1 MKKIILSFASSVAL
15 LGCAVF
21 ATAADLPYGLKSG
34 KPYAGT
40 TLEILSVVTPQFKGL
55 ELRDDEFTELT
66 GIRLNWTEI
75 PFTELQ
81 EKVSSVGIAAN
92 GNFDVVN
99 YLDSWG
105 SANADWFV
113 KLDDLARR
121 DGVNPNRYPDA
132 FIKSA
137 TFNNEIKGLP
147 LRAHPQ
153 LMFYRKDIF
162 DSLGIG
168 APKSW
173 DDVVAAGKKIQ
184 ASGSDVEPLA
194 LYYGADGNRQNLF
207 IWINFLWTAGEQI
220 FDANM
225 KPAWDTPGA
234 LKATR
239 DYIELHTKHKITAKA
254 SVSWVEQEG
263 RAAFQQGTAAML
275 PVWWWA
281 YSPMLNPE
289 QSVLN
294 SEQVAFTGMPGYQGK
309 TAVTY
314 AISMPFSISRYSRN
328 QEASWE
334 FLKWLSN
341 PDLDRK
347 NAIERNVKG
356 TTIINNVVTH
366 WSSLRDPEVNAANNY
381 IQQAAALSLTESNI
395 MPQIPEWPQVG
406 DILSQAI
413 AKAAAGGN
421 VNRIMRDA
429 AKQADRVMKRA
440 GYY

>member
-1 MKKIILSFASSVAL
+1 MKKFISYLLWCGAL
-15 LGCAVF
+15 IGYSAF
-21 ATAADLPYGLKSG
+21 AADLPYGLKSG

-55 ELRDDEFTELT
+55 ELRDDEFTEMT
-66 GIRLNWTEI
+66 GIKLNWTEI

-81 EKVSSVGIAAN
+81 EKVASVGIAAN

-113 KLDDLARR
+113 PLDALARR
-121 DGVNPNRYPDA
+121 DGLDPNRYPDA

-153 LMFYRKDIF
+153 LFFYRKDIF
-162 DSLGIG
+162 DNFNLP
-168 APKSW
+168 APTSW
-173 DDVVAAGKKIQ
+173 SDVVASSKKIQ
-184 ASGSDVEPLA
+184 ALRDDIEPLA

-207 IWINFLWTAGEQI
+207 IWINFLWTAGERV
-220 FDANM
+220 FDGNM

-234 LKATR
+234 IQATK
-239 DYIELHTKHKITAKA
+239 DYIALHTAEKITARA
-254 SVSWVEQEG
+254 SVSWVEQEA
-263 RAAFQQGTAAML
+263 RQAFQQGKVAML

-281 YSPMLNPE
+281 YSPMVNPE
-289 QSVLN
+289 QSVLTPD
-294 SEQVAFTGMPGYQGK
+294 QVAFTGMPSYNGK

-314 AISMPFSISRYSRN
+314 AISMPFSISKYSKK

-347 NAIERNVKG
+347 NAIERDVKG

-366 WSSLRDPEVNAANNY
+366 WSSLNDPQVNAANNN
-381 IQQAAALSLTESNI
+381 IQQAAALSLKESDI

-406 DILSQAI
+406 DLLSQGI
-413 AKAAAGGN
+413 AKAAAGGD
-421 VNRIMRDA
+421 VEKIMKDA
-429 AKQADRVMKRA
+429 ARQADRIMKRA

>member
-1 MKKIILSFASSVAL
+1 MKKLISYFLWCIALVGYGAFVA
-15 LGCAVF
+15 
-21 ATAADLPYGLKSG
+21 AADLPYGLKSG
-34 KPYAGT
+34 KPYGGT

-55 ELRDDEFTELT
+55 ELRDDEFTEMT
-66 GIRLNWTEI
+66 GIKLNWTEI

-81 EKVSSVGIAAN
+81 EKVASVGIAAN
-92 GNFDVVN
+92 GNFDLVN

-113 KLDDLARR
+113 PLDALARR
-121 DGVNPNRYPDA
+121 DGLDPGRYPDA

-153 LMFYRKDIF
+153 LFFYRKDVF
-162 DSLGIG
+162 DNLNLP
-168 APKSW
+168 APKNWS
-173 DDVVAAGKKIQ
+173 DVLAASKKIQ
-184 ASGSDVEPLA
+184 ALRSDIEPLA

-207 IWINFLWTAGEQI
+207 IWINFLWTAGERV
-220 FDANM
+220 FDSNM
-225 KPAWDTPGA
+225 KPAWNTPGA
-234 LKATR
+234 IQATK
-239 DYIELHTKHKITAKA
+239 DYIALHTTEKVTARA
-254 SVSWVEQEG
+254 SVSWVEQEA
-263 RAAFQQGTAAML
+263 RQAFQQGKAAML

-281 YSPMLNPE
+281 YSPMVNPE
-289 QSVLN
+289 QSVLTKD
-294 SEQVAFTGMPGYQGK
+294 QVAFTGMPSYNGK
-309 TAVTY
+309 TAITY
-314 AISMPFSISRYSRN
+314 AISMPFSISKYSKK

-347 NAIERNVKG
+347 NAIERDVKG

-366 WSSLRDPEVNAANNY
+366 WSSLNDPQVNAANNN
-381 IQQAAALSLTESNI
+381 IQRAAALSLKESDI

-406 DILSQAI
+406 DLLSQGI

-421 VNRIMRDA
+421 VEKIMKDA
-429 AKQADRVMKRA
+429 ARQADRIMKRA